1 MITTPTGEVVRDD
14 EGLRLD
20 FVRTFATDIDDLWSA
35 LVDPDRMGRWFGT
48 WTGDPTTGRVELVM
62 TAEDEDGPQTVEVVE
77 CDPPTRLVVIAPSPD
92 GPWRLTA
99 VLEAASPHATT
110 LTFSHR
116 LAEPYDATDIG
127 PGWHWYLDRL
137 AAVVSGD
144 PVPED
149 FDAYLADL
157 AGAYPLPG

>member
-14 EGLRLD
+14 EGMRLD

-48 WTGDPTTGRVELVM
+48 WTGDPTTGRVQLVM
-62 TAEDEDGPQTVEVVE
+62 TAEDEDAPQTVEVVE

-92 GPWRLTA
+92 GPWRLSA
-99 VLEAASPHATT
+99 ELEATGPDATT

-149 FDAYLADL
+149 FDAHLAGL